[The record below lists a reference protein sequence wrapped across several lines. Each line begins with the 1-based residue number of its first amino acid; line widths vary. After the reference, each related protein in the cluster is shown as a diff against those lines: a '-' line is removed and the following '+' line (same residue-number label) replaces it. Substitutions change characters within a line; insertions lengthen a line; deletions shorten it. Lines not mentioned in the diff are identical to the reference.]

1 MSNEPDIRRC
11 DGCDRRVKR
20 GRALIF
26 GIHDDNHIEHVC
38 CVCPACAAAL
48 LKRTAKAE
56 ALDARIA
63 AKAKARTETGALIA

>member
-20 GRALIF
+20 GSALIF
-26 GIHDDNHIEHVC
+26 GINDDNHVEHIC
-38 CVCPACAAAL
+38 CVCPVCAGAL

-56 ALDARIA
+56 ALNARIS
-63 AKAKARTETGALIA
+63 AKAKARTETGAFIA